1 MKTTKTNEG
10 FFSSLGGS
18 IDRSFRESKEDILEG
33 VDLIKS
39 GFKKMCDIEDNDDV
53 QESSETLVVKT
64 LLERIDKI
72 GEPVG
77 DDFTYSTV
85 LRWVKDNHI
94 GDRFYMLKY
103 RNPEKEVTYLFVFF
117 GEDENIRLSAKDP
130 MICFITKHL
139 PDNINDIFNGKNLFI
154 QPFN

>member
-10 FFSSLGGS
+10 FFSSLGSS

-39 GFKKMCDIEDNDDV
+39 GFKKMCDIEDTDDAP
-53 QESSETLVVKT
+53 ESSKALVIKT
-64 LLERIDKI
+64 LLERIDQI

-85 LRWVKDNHI
+85 LRWVKNNHV
-94 GDRFYMLKY
+94 GNRFYMLKY
-103 RNPEKEVTYLFVFF
+103 RNEERQVTYLFVFF
-117 GEDENIRLSAKDP
+117 GEDDSIRLSAKDP
-130 MICFITKHL
+130 MICYITKHL
-139 PDNINDIFNGKNLFI
+139 PDNINDIFNGKDLFI